1 MTSDPI
7 KGKTKTEPS
16 TVTVLRSPSITTAK
30 LMGTSRELLILH
42 GEDQYRLRITG
53 SGKLILT
60 K

>member
-1 MTSDPI
+1 MESDPL
-7 KGKTKTEPS
+7 KGKAKAAPS
-16 TVTVLRSPSITTAK
+16 TGRVTGSPSITTAE

-42 GEDQYRLRITG
+42 GEDKYRLRITS